1 MSKVKN
7 ILFIM
12 SDQLRAD
19 YLGCNGHPH
28 LKTRNIDA
36 LAAKGVNFTR
46 AYVQAPVCGPS
57 RMSTYTGRYV
67 SSHGATWN
75 KSPIRVDELTM
86 GAALQAQG
94 LRSALVGKS
103 HIVVDPE
110 ARTRLGCA
118 ENTLLAQGGFEPV
131 ERDDGV
137 HRDGNV
143 SLDLAY
149 NAFLRAKGYEGD
161 NPWHSHANSVEG
173 ENGEV
178 LSGWQFRNANRPARV
193 AEAHSET
200 AYMTDR
206 ALAFIEA
213 QGDDPWFLHLSYI
226 KPHWPYI
233 APAPYHNM
241 YAPDQVA
248 SALKSDRERAEPH
261 PIAKVL
267 MEISDS
273 EAFAKEETRQA
284 VIPTYMGLVHQ
295 IDDHVGR
302 LLALLERIGR
312 MEDTLIVF
320 TSDHGDH
327 LGDHWLA
334 DKGMFY
340 EQATRVPLIIYDPRP
355 QADPTR
361 GTSSDAL
368 VEAIDLFPT
377 FLDALG
383 APVPNHRLEGESLI
397 PLLTGA
403 MTETQRAAI
412 ICEMDYAFIETREA
426 LSLPVDR
433 AMGRMV
439 RTKTWK
445 YVHFDSLPPQLFDL
459 TSDPEELNDLGTDP
473 DHEAVRRD
481 MRGLLLD
488 WATTRK
494 ARITVDHHSAANWLS
509 AGKKKG
515 IAKSSW

>member
-1 MSKVKN
+1 VSKVKN

-86 GAALQAQG
+86 GAALQAEG

-110 ARTRLGCA
+110 TRTRLGCA
-118 ENTLLAQGGFEPV
+118 EDTLLAQGGFEPV
-131 ERDDGV
+131 VRDDGV

-149 NAFLRAKGYEGD
+149 NAYLRTQGYEGD

-173 ENGEV
+173 GNGEV
-178 LSGWQFRNANRPARV
+178 LSGWQFRNSNKPARV

-206 ALAFIEA
+206 ALEFIEG

-233 APAPYHNM
+233 APAPYHDM
-241 YAPDQVA
+241 YRSVQVPPA
-248 SALKSDRERAEPH
+248 RKTNTEKANPH
-261 PIAKVL
+261 PIAQVL
-267 MEISDS
+267 MDISDS
-273 EAFAKEETRQA
+273 QAFAHEETRQA
-284 VIPTYMGLVHQ
+284 VIPTYMGLVQQ
-295 IDDHVGR
+295 IDDHIGR
-302 LLALLERIGR
+302 VLDLLERMGR

-340 EQATRVPLIIYDPRP
+340 EQATRVPLIIYDPR
-355 QADPTR
+355 AEATR
-361 GTSSDAL
+361 GTANDTL

-377 FLDALG
+377 FLDAIG
-383 APVPNHRLEGESLI
+383 APVPYHRLEGESLL
-397 PLLTGA
+397 PLILGDE
-403 MTETQRAAI
+403 TETQRAAVFS
-412 ICEMDYAFIETREA
+412 EMDYGFIETREA

-439 RTKTWK
+439 CTKKWK
-445 YVHFDSLPPQLFDL
+445 YVHFDTLPPQLFDL
-459 TSDPEELNDLGTDP
+459 QDDPDEFNDLGADP
-473 DHEAVRRD
+473 GYASAREEMKA
-481 MRGLLLD
+481 MLFD
-488 WATTRK
+488 WCMARKTRV
-494 ARITVDHHSAANWLS
+494 TVDDESVASWLS